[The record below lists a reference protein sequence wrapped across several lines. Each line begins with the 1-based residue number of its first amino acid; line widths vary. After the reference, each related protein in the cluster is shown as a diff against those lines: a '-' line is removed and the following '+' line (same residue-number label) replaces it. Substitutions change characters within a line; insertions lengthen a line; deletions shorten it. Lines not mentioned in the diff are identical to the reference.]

1 LPPQIGAGE
10 DAEPVHLAR
19 GDRSDAVELADRQG
33 LDERRAHRGRHDT
46 LAVGLASVGGQLGE
60 QRRDGP
66 EAAIPQQPDSK
77 SIESVRG
84 RLMPRRFGRASA
96 SMLPQR
102 VGYWA
107 EFLDSFDAAREAL
120 ERYES
125 HEKLIRPVTD
135 PKKKGR
141 YSIHDGRDK
150 EITVAESA
158 EGGCG

>member
-1 LPPQIGAGE
+1 MGQKPPVRPRIGVDVA
-10 DAEPVHLAR
+10 
-19 GDRSDAVELADRQG
+19 
-33 LDERRAHRGRHDT
+33 
-46 LAVGLASVGGQLGE
+46 
-60 QRRDGP
+60 
-66 EAAIPQQPDSK
+66 
-77 SIESVRG
+77 
-84 RLMPRRFGRASA
+84 
-96 SMLPQR
+96 QR
-102 VGYWA
+102 VGYWG

-150 EITVAESA
+150 EITLAESA